1 MVDSELFISVEV
13 LPYAPTRPVVDY
25 SVAFLWL
32 MAVATVICAS
42 LWADITT
49 PDQIDER
56 YNELSPKVF
65 PCSPISI
72 LIFNIYAQMRS
83 SELFSLFD
91 VTEVI

>member
-13 LPYAPTRPVVDY
+13 LPYTPKRPVVAY
-25 SVAFLWL
+25 SVGFLWF
-32 MAVATVICAS
+32 MSVATVICAS
-42 LWADITT
+42 LWADITA

-65 PCSPISI
+65 PCNPLSI
-72 LIFNIYAQMRS
+72 LIFMICAQMQP